1 MRALDFYWKTNKDW
15 YHIEENG
22 ELVRFVVNE
31 DAPPDA
37 QESYKHYLSQ
47 IKENGVDFSLKEAEI
62 IVPFLKNNAHLVSLE
77 HKRELLDKIKPNVNE
92 ITFGKIQQLLK
103 NLHF

>member
-1 MRALDFYWKTNKDW
+1 MKVTHKILWVIFLMDILTFLFIKNLNINKG
-15 YHIEENG
+15 IK
-22 ELVRFVVNE
+22 L
-31 DAPPDA
+31 A
-37 QESYKHYLSQ
+37 
-47 IKENGVDFSLKEAEI
+47 KENGDDFSLKEAEI

>member
-1 MRALDFYWKTNKDW
+1 MDILTFLFIKNLNINKG
-15 YHIEENG
+15 IK
-22 ELVRFVVNE
+22 L
-31 DAPPDA
+31 A
-37 QESYKHYLSQ
+37 
-47 IKENGVDFSLKEAEI
+47 KENGVDFYLKEADI

>member
-1 MRALDFYWKTNKDW
+1 MKVTHKILWVIFLMDLLPFIFIKNLNINKG
-15 YHIEENG
+15 IK
-22 ELVRFVVNE
+22 L
-31 DAPPDA
+31 A
-37 QESYKHYLSQ
+37 
-47 IKENGVDFSLKEAEI
+47 KENGVDFSLKEAEI